1 MYINKQQHIS
11 QQGRSQGRGST
22 HFFNDKSH
30 KVYCCHLFC
39 SQVYY
44 DPYTNEWA
52 LGLICVTLLIYIFF
66 SLPFLLFSLTSPLL
80 VVLSI
85 IIIRYRGGGKVGA
98 GVVEK
103 GMVGVGGEGRGWG
116 EEVVK
121 QDINLEG
128 CFSEGRT
135 GGGGAPLLVPLLDN
149 AYNFS

>member
-85 IIIRYRGGGKVGA
+85 IILCRVPRMGVGGVEGPRGGGSN
-98 GVVEK
+98 K
-103 GMVGVGGEGRGWG
+103 GGVGGE
-116 EEVVK
+116 
-121 QDINLEG
+121 
-128 CFSEGRT
+128 
-135 GGGGAPLLVPLLDN
+135 
-149 AYNFS
+149 